1 MRYLWLRIAGY
12 RSCYP
17 RCDEEAA
24 VVDNIRTS
32 CADMLFIAMAS
43 PQKEQF
49 NAHHG
54 RAPQVSFVMGVGAA
68 S

>member
-1 MRYLWLRIAGY
+1 
-12 RSCYP
+12 
-17 RCDEEAA
+17 
-24 VVDNIRTS
+24 
-32 CADMLFIAMAS
+32 MLFIAMAS